1 MLLAPDLP
9 GPLLKLLALFFWALA
24 IATATAFIVHP
35 IWLPENISLNGVDVD
50 QQLNLT
56 LCIAGAAFVIAH
68 MLLGLFLWRFGGKQ
82 AGRALYWH
90 ESHRMETAWTVVTA
104 VIFVG
109 LGLQGSRVW
118 AREYLTDP
126 PANAMTIEVTGQQFA
141 WNFRYPGPDGK
152 FGRTRPDKVD
162 DSEGNYIG
170 LDDGDPAGT
179 DDITTQNVIAIPVNR
194 PIQLIIRSRDV
205 LHSFF
210 VPVLRF
216 KQDAVPGMGIPVHFT
231 ATKTGEYEVAC
242 AELCGMQH
250 YKMRARFLVMTDTDF
265 NAWLKSRSQ

>member
-1 MLLAPDLP
+1 MA
-9 GPLLKLLALFFWALA
+9 KSLALLFWLVALA
-24 IATATAFIVHP
+24 TAAAFIVHP
-35 IWLPENISLNGVDVD
+35 IWLPELISAQGVDVD
-50 QQLNLT
+50 SQLNLT
-56 LCIAGAAFVIAH
+56 LSIAGVAFVLAH
-68 MLLGLFLWRFGGKQ
+68 VLLGAFLWRFGGKRS
-82 AGRALYWH
+82 GPALHWH
-90 ESHRMETAWTVVTA
+90 EHRGMEITWTLVTA

-109 LGLQGSRVW
+109 LGLQGSRIW

-126 PANAMTIEVTGQQFA
+126 PADAMTIEVTGQQFA

-170 LDDGDPAGT
+170 LDDSDPASA

-194 PIQLIIRSRDV
+194 PIRLIIRSRDV

-231 ATKTGEYEVAC
+231 ATKVGEYEVAC

-250 YKMRARFLVMTDTDF
+250 YKMRARFLVMTDADF
-265 NAWLKSRSQ
+265 AAWLKARSAQ

>member
-1 MLLAPDLP
+1 MA
-9 GPLLKLLALFFWALA
+9 KLIAFFFWILALG
-24 IATATAFIVHP
+24 TATAFIIHP
-35 IWLPENISLNGVDVD
+35 VWLPELISAQGADVD
-50 QQLNLT
+50 HQMNLT
-56 LCIAGAAFVIAH
+56 LVIAGFAFVLAH
-68 MLLGLFLWRFGGKQ
+68 ILLGLFLWRFGGKRS
-82 AGRALYWH
+82 GPALYWH
-90 ESHRMETAWTVVTA
+90 ESPRLEMVWTVVTA

-109 LGLQGSRVW
+109 LGLQGSRIW
-118 AREYLTDP
+118 AKEYLTDA

-170 LDDGDPAGT
+170 LDDADPAGN
-179 DDITTQNVIAIPVNR
+179 DDITTQNIIAIPVNR

-231 ATKTGEYEVAC
+231 ATKIGEYEVAC

-250 YKMRARFLVMTDTDF
+250 FKMRARFLVMSDADF
-265 NAWLKSRSQ
+265 NTWLKARSAQ